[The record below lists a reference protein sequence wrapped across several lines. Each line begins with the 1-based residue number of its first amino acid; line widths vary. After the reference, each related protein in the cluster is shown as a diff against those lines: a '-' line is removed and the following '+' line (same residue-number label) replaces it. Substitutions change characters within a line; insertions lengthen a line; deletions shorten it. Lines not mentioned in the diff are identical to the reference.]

1 MTYKVERDNGSR
13 ALGCHFEHE
22 GQSRVGGC
30 MTKIRDWTGN
40 SQAAFVTF
48 GAEGHATHERAEHDY
63 YATEPRAV
71 ELLLEQEQFAPTIWE
86 PACGEGHISE
96 VLIEH
101 GHGVIS
107 TDLIDRGYGTGGV
120 DFLTCD
126 ARIMRVPYDIITN
139 PPYKYSTE
147 FAEKALELV
156 ADGQKVAMFLKL
168 TFMESKKRKLFFQ
181 KYPPRTVYVS
191 SGRLMCGFNGQ
202 FHMHSGRAIA
212 YAWYVRKCTSRET
225 DT

>member
-71 ELLLEQEQFAPTIWE
+71 ELLLEQEQFAPTM
-86 PACGEGHISE
+86 

-212 YAWYVRKCTSRET
+212 YAWYVWKKGFKGDPVIRWIN
-225 DT
+225 